1 MKEKL
6 LKLFPEIEEIKDQ
19 SIREKVI
26 SVWIEAIKRGGWKVE
41 DLKRIPFTLLI
52 ENCPI
57 SFLDHCRG
65 VVQVVIN
72 SYNVFKNLYGD
83 KMKLNRDFLIAGAIL
98 HDVGKL
104 LEYEEKDGKFVK
116 CKFGKFVRHPISGA
130 GLCYEFK
137 LPEEII
143 HMVALH
149 SKEGDP
155 FKRSPEGAIIHHA
168 DFMNF
173 EPLH

>member
-6 LKLFPEIEEIKDQ
+6 LKLFPEIEEIKEKDL
-19 SIREKVI
+19 REKVI
-26 SVWIEAIKRGGWKVE
+26 MVFIEAVKRGGWKIE
-41 DLKRIPFTLLI
+41 DLNRIPFTLLI
-52 ENCPI
+52 ENCPV

-65 VVQVVIN
+65 VTKVVIN
-72 SYNVFKNLYGD
+72 THKTFNEIYGE
-83 KMKLNRDFLIAGAIL
+83 KMKLNRDYLIAGAIL

-130 GLCYEFK
+130 ALCYEFK

>member
-1 MKEKL
+1 MREKL
-6 LKLFPEIEEIKDQ
+6 LEMLPEINEIENGEL
-19 SIREKVI
+19 REKVI
-26 SVWIEAIKRGGWKVE
+26 SIFVEAIKRGNWEVE

-57 SFLDHCRG
+57 SFLDHTRG
-65 VVQVVIN
+65 VVQVVIGA
-72 SYNVFKNLYGD
+72 YETFKKLYGD
-83 KMKLNRDFLIAGAIL
+83 KMKLNRDFLISGAIL

-104 LEYEEKDGKFVK
+104 LEYEEKDGKFIK

-130 GLCYEFK
+130 ALCYEFK

-149 SKEGDP
+149 SKEVDP